1 MCIRDRYQRRVR
13 GADCLQMAVVPG
25 PATGFHGLTSC
36 QKNEIHDIFAL
47 LDGNMDGLIGVSE
60 VLFALQGA
68 LGEHDIDETEIR
80 SWLQLISTD
89 PNGEIDVYDLA
100 QILASFEGPKDKTAS
115 AKKRL
120 LDETFREMDKA
131 RKGSVSADTLQ
142 LLADKSGLKWS
153 PAEAQ
158 EILAACDVDG
168 NGRVDKADFYKVMKA
183 AWEQPQEH
191 WNDLKLEARAKI
203 AARQAEIDRL
213 QAQVDSCGEDEGHLG
228 ILR

>member
-100 QILASFEGPKDKTAS
+100 QILASFEGPKDLSLIHISEPT
-115 AKKRL
+115 RL
-120 LDETFREMDKA
+120 LSISYAVFCLKKKKTQTLDQNIRFTK
-131 RKGSVSADTLQ
+131 RKSTYTPLN
-142 LLADKSGLKWS
+142 LCL
-153 PAEAQ
+153 
-158 EILAACDVDG
+158 
-168 NGRVDKADFYKVMKA
+168 Y
-183 AWEQPQEH
+183 
-191 WNDLKLEARAKI
+191 
-203 AARQAEIDRL
+203 RL
-213 QAQVDSCGEDEGHLG
+213 HTH
-228 ILR
+228 